1 MDTIIDQQ
9 GQILLFPHRYY
20 PTAYLVPSEESARRI
35 EKSCDNSQF
44 YAAIFIFFIITPF
57 TFSFNALEGFKHLFG
72 NYFDQNFDAQ
82 KYFEAF
88 PLIIAI
94 FLYFMLEK
102 TRISWMTRNFSRIS
116 LFDAIQELAR
126 QKGSVLSIIFE
137 VVIFIFPL
145 TIFLWQ
151 TKRFFLEETSYFI
164 LGMAFIISII
174 VIYYF
179 LKKMVI
185 DIIIIYF
192 KIRQSRKTPAQ

>member
-9 GQILLFPHRYY
+9 GRTLLFPNRYY
-20 PTAYLVPSEESARRI
+20 PTAYLVPSEEKARQI

-44 YAAIFIFFIITPF
+44 YAAIIFFIITPF
-57 TFSFNALEGFKHLFG
+57 FFAFNALEGFKHLFG
-72 NYFDQNFDAQ
+72 NYFGQNFDVQ
-82 KYFEAF
+82 KNFEAF
-88 PLIIAI
+88 PWIIAI

-102 TRISWMTRNFSRIS
+102 ARISWMTRNFSRIS
-116 LFDAIQELAR
+116 LFDGIQELAR

-164 LGMAFIISII
+164 LGIAFIISSI

-192 KIRQSRKTPAQ
+192 KIRQSRKTPVQ